1 MIIGKINREN
11 SAKSIINVRN
21 SSNWRNNIIS
31 GNGDCTRMQMVMM
44 KYILNIVPVTSLL
57 ITFRE
62 KIVHLNGL

>member
-1 MIIGKINREN
+1 
-11 SAKSIINVRN
+11 
-21 SSNWRNNIIS
+21 
-31 GNGDCTRMQMVMM
+31 MQMVMM